1 MQQFHQKMQHNKLAH
16 AYLFEGS
23 RGTGKKELALWIA
36 AGLFCQ
42 NKQDGMPCTTCQNC
56 VRVFDEHHPDVV
68 EVEPDGLSIKVEQ
81 IRYLKSEFGKT
92 GVEGNQK
99 VFIVSDVEKMT
110 VGAANSLLKFLE
122 EPSGNVTAF
131 LLTTAKQRILPTIL
145 SRCQMIHFS
154 PLPKQVLQQE
164 LEEKGVSKNQAAL
177 LVHLTNDIEKAHELS
192 QDEWFIDAH
201 QVIWKWFVKIAKKD
215 KQSFIFVQTTI
226 MNHFKERNQYQL
238 ALELLLLVYR
248 DALKLAYDSQTSR
261 LSFPRYQEELTQFVN
276 NKSSRIIISSIEE
289 ILASQKKLESNVN
302 AQGIFEQTAIRL
314 MNDATL
320 LRAKTR

>member
-42 NKQDGMPCTTCQNC
+42 NNQDGVPCTTCQSC

-68 EVEPDGLSIKVEQ
+68 EVEPEGLSIKVEQ

-177 LVHLTNDIEKAHELS
+177 LVHLTNDIEKAHEMS
-192 QDEWFIDAH
+192 QDDWFIDAH
-201 QVIWKWFVKIAKKD
+201 QIIWKWFMKIAKKD

-289 ILASQKKLESNVN
+289 ILTSQKKLESNVN
-302 AQGIFEQTAIRL
+302 AQGVFEQLAIRL

-320 LRAKTR
+320 LRAEAR

>member
-1 MQQFHQKMQHNKLAH
+1 MLSNKLAH
-16 AYLFEGS
+16 AYLFEGA

-42 NKQDGMPCTTCQNC
+42 NKQNGMPCTTCQNC
-56 VRVFDEHHPDVV
+56 TRVFNEHHPDVI
-68 EVEPDGLSIKVEQ
+68 EVEPSGLSIKVEQ
-81 IRYLKSEFGKT
+81 IRYLKSEFGKS

-99 VFIVSDVEKMT
+99 VFIVNDVEKMT

-122 EPSGNVTAF
+122 EPSGNVSAF

-154 PLPKQVLQQE
+154 PLPKPVLQQE

-177 LVHLTNDIEKAHELS
+177 LVHLTNDVAKAHEMS

-201 QVIWKWFVKIAKKD
+201 QMIWKWFVKIAKKD

-226 MNHFKERNQYQL
+226 MSHFKERSHYQMV
-238 ALELLLLVYR
+238 LELLLLVYR
-248 DALKLAYDSQTSR
+248 DALNLTYDLETTRLA
-261 LSFPRYQEELTQFVN
+261 FPRYQEDLTRFVN
-276 NKSSRIIISSIEE
+276 HNSSKMIISSIEE

-302 AQGIFEQTAIRL
+302 AQGIFEQLAIRL
-314 MNDATL
+314 MNDAAL
-320 LRAKTR
+320 LPVKSR

>member
-1 MQQFHQKMQHNKLAH
+1 MQQFHQKMAHNKLAH
-16 AYLFEGS
+16 AYLFEGA

-36 AGLFCQ
+36 ASLFCQ

-56 VRVFDEHHPDVV
+56 TRVFNEQHPDVV
-68 EVEPDGLSIKVEQ
+68 EVEPEGLSIKVEQ

-92 GVEGNQK
+92 GVEGNKK
-99 VFIVSDVEKMT
+99 VFIVTDVEKMT

-122 EPSGNVTAF
+122 EPSGNVTAL

-177 LVHLTNDIEKAHELS
+177 LVNLTNDVEKAYELS

-201 QVIWKWFVKIAKKD
+201 QMIWKWFVKLAKKD

-226 MNHFKERNQYQL
+226 MNHFKERSQYQL

-248 DALKLAYDSQTSR
+248 DALKLAYDPENSR

-302 AQGIFEQTAIRL
+302 AQGIFEQLAIRL
-314 MNDATL
+314 MNDTTL
-320 LRAKTR
+320 LLAK